1 MKRSLIWLAL
11 PILLGLSIAVFA
23 LVVPAQASRP
33 APALDDPEHD
43 PDPKAET
50 KGVID
55 SFPGGLVGTW
65 TISGIVYTATD
76 KTHFS
81 MEEGPFETGA
91 CVEVKFNPL
100 TNISYSIETTEPED
114 CGEDSELYFIG
125 LIEQVPVSSPD
136 MLDHDHDPIGISG
149 TWTISGTEFVSTLD
163 TRLSTRNGPLEV
175 GACASVKYRV
185 VNGIN
190 MAEKIRSEK
199 LYRCLGPVA
208 FNQAYG
214 YVATFPP
221 DLHGAW
227 VITDTAGMSL
237 SFMST
242 PSTYFNFHRYPIDTG
257 ACVWVKYFNNQ
268 SVNYAA
274 HVKTTD
280 PSHCEGQFID
290 YQPLSKL
297 YATVE
302 ALPPGGIYTGTWML
316 AGVNFTATE
325 FTRFEEEEGPLA
337 VGSCAEAKYDPSNG
351 AMLIRK
357 LESEETEDCQAGDG
371 SPRFK
376 LFGVVE
382 IMPSGG
388 FSGTWQVSGVTFS
401 VTPTTTMEARH
412 GDFALGAYVKVYF
425 TYDATTGE
433 RTALVLKTHVA
444 PGYGWKHH
452 HGRFDGWNFSSL
464 GDQIILDGNYLT
476 ADPDIDVPAD
486 LKAGDMVWVN
496 VYQDLDGQFVTQ
508 VLLDQTI
515 HLPLIQH

>member
-1 MKRSLIWLAL
+1 MKRSLIWLVL

-23 LVVPAQASRP
+23 LVIPAQASLP
-33 APALDDPEHD
+33 AFALDDSH
-43 PDPKAET
+43 PKAET
-50 KGVID
+50 KGVIE
-55 SFPGGLVGTW
+55 SFPDHLVGAW
-65 TISGIVYTATD
+65 SISGVVYTATHE
-76 KTHFS
+76 TEFS
-81 MEEGPFETGA
+81 MKNGPFDIGS
-91 CVEVKFNPL
+91 CVDVEYNPL
-100 TNISYSIETTEPED
+100 TNYAYEIETTESED
-114 CGEDSELYFIG
+114 CGGDAELYFIG
-125 LIEQVPVSSPD
+125 LIEQVPVGYPD
-136 MLDHDHDPIGISG
+136 MPEHDPVGISG

-175 GACASVKYRV
+175 GTCASVKYRV

-190 MAEKIRSEK
+190 MADKIRSEK

-242 PSTYFNFHRYPIDTG
+242 PSTHFNFHRYPIDTG

-268 SVNYAA
+268 SVNYAS

-290 YQPLSKL
+290 FQPLSKL
-297 YATVE
+297 YATVD

-337 VGSCAEAKYDPSNG
+337 VGTCAEAKYDPTNG

-357 LESEETEDCQAGDG
+357 LESEETEDCQADDG

-401 VTPTTTMEARH
+401 VTPTTTIEARH